1 MRHCNFIQIW
11 NNILPNKAMHRWPV
25 LLKPYAVLS
34 RYAPSAAARG
44 FNSTGPGDL

>member
-1 MRHCNFIQIW
+1 MNHFNYIQIHYK
-11 NNILPNKAMHRWPV
+11 ILPNKAMHRRPV

-34 RYAPSAAARG
+34 RFAPSAAARG